1 MGHGRFSLMDFLDEI
16 DDPRAES
23 NGTLYDFRELL
34 VIAICASLCDMDT
47 CEDFALW
54 AHARQPWLKRFLT
67 LKNGTPS
74 SATFYRLFRALDPKQ
89 FEAFFRRWV
98 GQIVPAAALPGQLAI
113 DGKTIRG
120 SADGAQRPAHIV
132 SAFSTE
138 LGIVFGQERVDQKS
152 NEITAIPE
160 LLEALYVQG
169 FLVSIDAP
177 KEVALGR
184 AMGCQKEIARKII
197 DKGGDYLLMV
207 KGNQPGLLA
216 QVSEAFVTEQRA
228 QMPRFEHIE
237 KSHGRLVTQLTWTA
251 PAALAGVDTR
261 EWPNCTTIAMVA
273 SLRQVS
279 GKTSDLEQRYY
290 ISSRDLAPEAMAK
303 AVRAHWGVEN
313 KLHWM
318 LDVNFSEDACTV
330 KKDNA
335 PEILSSIRRVVINML
350 SLDTT
355 QPEFAKKKLS
365 KRQKRKFAN
374 LEESIMRSI
383 LGIQSL

>member
-1 MGHGRFSLMDFLDEI
+1 MQEGRFSLMDCLDEI
-16 DDPRAES
+16 DDPRADS
-23 NGTLYDFRELL
+23 NGTLYDFREML

-54 AHARQPWLKRFLT
+54 ARARQAWLKRFLT

-98 GQIVPAAALPGQLAI
+98 SQIVPAAAAPGQMAI

-120 SADGAQRPAHIV
+120 SADGTQRPAHMV

-160 LLEALYVQG
+160 LLETLYVQG
-169 FLVSIDAP
+169 FLVSID
-177 KEVALGR
+177 

-207 KGNQPGLLA
+207 KGNQPGLLT
-216 QVSEAFVTEQRA
+216 QVSEAFVTAQRES
-228 QMPRFEHIE
+228 MPRHEHIE
-237 KSHGRLVTQLTWTA
+237 KSHGRLVTQITWTA
-251 PAALAGVDTR
+251 PATLAAVDTQQ
-261 EWPNCTTIAMVA
+261 WPNCTTLAMVA
-273 SLRQVS
+273 SLRQV
-279 GKTSDLEQRYY
+279 GDKTSDLEQRYY
-290 ISSRDLAPEAMAK
+290 IASRALTPEAMAQ
-303 AVRAHWGVEN
+303 AIRAHWAVEN

-335 PEILSSIRRVVINML
+335 PEILSLIRRVVINML

-355 QPEFAKKKLS
+355 QPDFAKKKLS

-374 LEESIMRSI
+374 LEEPIMRSI
-383 LGIQSL
+383 LGIEPL

>member
-1 MGHGRFSLMDFLDEI
+1 MDEMREGHFSLMDCLDEI
-16 DDPRAES
+16 DDPRDAS
-23 NGTLYDFRELL
+23 NGTLYDFQEML
-34 VIAICASLCDMDT
+34 VIAICASLCDMET
-47 CEDFALW
+47 CADFALW
-54 AHARQPWLKRFLT
+54 ARARESWLRRFLR

-98 GQIVPAAALPGQLAI
+98 GQIVPAAAQPGQIAI

-120 SADGAQRPAHIV
+120 SADGATRPAHIV

-160 LLEALYVQG
+160 LLEALYVKG
-169 FLVSIDAP
+169 FLVSID
-177 KEVALGR
+177 

-207 KGNQPGLLA
+207 KGNQPGLLS
-216 QVSEAFVTEQRA
+216 QVGEAFVTEQREA
-228 QMPRFEHIE
+228 LPRFEHVE
-237 KSHGRLVTQLTWTA
+237 KSHGRQVSQITWTA
-251 PAALAGVDTR
+251 PADLAAVDTR
-261 EWPNCTTIAMVA
+261 EWPHCTTVAMVA
-273 SLRQVS
+273 SLRQV
-279 GKTSDLEQRYY
+279 GDKTSELEQRYY
-290 ISSRDLAPEAMAK
+290 ISSRALSPEAMAK
-303 AVRAHWGVEN
+303 AIRAHWAVEN

-318 LDVNFSEDACTV
+318 LDVNFGEDACTV

-335 PEILSSIRRVVINML
+335 PEILSLIRRVVLNML

-355 QPEFAKKKLS
+355 QPAFAKTKLS

-383 LGIQSL
+383 LGIQPL

>member
-1 MGHGRFSLMDFLDEI
+1 MSHGRFSLMDCLNEI
-16 DDPRAES
+16 DDPRSAS
-23 NGTLYDFRELL
+23 NGMLYDFRELL

-54 AHARQPWLKRFLT
+54 ARIRQPWLKRFLT

-74 SATFYRLFRALDPKQ
+74 SATFYRLFRTLDPKQ

-98 GQIVPAAALPGQLAI
+98 GQIVPAAAPPGQLAI

-120 SADGAQRPAHIV
+120 SVDGAQRAAHIV
-132 SAFSTE
+132 SAFSTD
-138 LGIVFGQERVDQKS
+138 LGMVFGQERVDQKS

-160 LLEALYVQG
+160 LLEALYVEG
-169 FLVSIDAP
+169 FLVSIDA
-177 KEVALGR
+177 
-184 AMGCQKEIARKII
+184 MGCQKDIARKII

-207 KGNQPGLLA
+207 KGNQPELLTR
-216 QVSEAFVTEQRA
+216 VSDVFDSAQRA
-228 QMPRFEHIE
+228 QLPCCERFE
-237 KSHGRLVTQLTWTA
+237 KSHGRCVTQLTWTA
-251 PAALAGVDTR
+251 PASLAAVNTQ
-261 EWPNCTTIAMVA
+261 EWPNCSTIAMVA
-273 SLRQVS
+273 SLRQV
-279 GKTSDLEQRYY
+279 GDKTSDLEQRYY
-290 ISSRDLAPEAMAK
+290 ISSRVLTPEAMTK
-303 AVRAHWGVEN
+303 AVRDHWAIEN

-318 LDVNFSEDACTV
+318 LDVNFGEDACTV

-335 PEILSSIRRVVINML
+335 PEILSLIRRVVINML

-355 QPEFAKKKLS
+355 QPAFAKKKLS

-383 LGIQSL
+383 LGIEPL

>member
-1 MGHGRFSLMDFLDEI
+1 MREGRFSLMDCLDEI
-16 DDPRAES
+16 DDPRADS
-23 NGTLYDFRELL
+23 NGTLYDFREML

-54 AHARQPWLKRFLT
+54 ARARQAWLKRFLT

-98 GQIVPAAALPGQLAI
+98 SQIVPAAAAPGQMAI

-120 SADGAQRPAHIV
+120 SADGTQRPAHMV

-169 FLVSIDAP
+169 FLVSIDA
-177 KEVALGR
+177 
-184 AMGCQKEIARKII
+184 MGCQKEIARKII

-207 KGNQPGLLA
+207 KGNQPGLLT
-216 QVSEAFVTEQRA
+216 QVSEAFVTAQRES
-228 QMPRFEHIE
+228 MPRHEHIE
-237 KSHGRLVTQLTWTA
+237 KSHGRLVTQITWTA
-251 PAALAGVDTR
+251 PATLAAVDTQQ
-261 EWPNCTTIAMVA
+261 WPNCTTLAMVA
-273 SLRQVS
+273 SLRQV
-279 GKTSDLEQRYY
+279 GDKTSDLEQRYY
-290 ISSRDLAPEAMAK
+290 IASRALTPEAMAQ
-303 AVRAHWGVEN
+303 AIRAHWAVEN

-335 PEILSSIRRVVINML
+335 PEILSLIRRVVINML

-355 QPEFAKKKLS
+355 QPDFAKKKLS

-374 LEESIMRSI
+374 LEEPIMRSI
-383 LGIQSL
+383 LGIEPL

>member
-1 MGHGRFSLMDFLDEI
+1 MREGRFSLMDCLDEI
-16 DDPRAES
+16 DDPRETS
-23 NGTLYDFRELL
+23 NGTLYDFREML

-47 CEDFALW
+47 CADFALW
-54 AHARQPWLKRFLT
+54 PQAREPWLRRFLT

-98 GQIVPAAALPGQLAI
+98 SQIVPAAAPPGQMAI
-113 DGKTIRG
+113 DGKTISG

-138 LGIVFGQERVDQKS
+138 LGIVFGQERVDLKS

-160 LLEALYVQG
+160 LLEALYVKG
-169 FLVSIDAP
+169 LLVSID
-177 KEVALGR
+177 

-216 QVSEAFVTEQRA
+216 RVSDAFMTEGRSDL
-228 QMPRFEHIE
+228 PRFEHIE
-237 KSHGRLVTQLTWTA
+237 KSHGRQVTQITWTA
-251 PAALAGVDTR
+251 PATLAALDTQ

-273 SLRQVS
+273 LLRRVGEKNS
-279 GKTSDLEQRYY
+279 ELERRYY
-290 ISSRDLAPEAMAK
+290 ISSREIAPEAMAK
-303 AVRAHWGVEN
+303 AIRAHWAVEN

-335 PEILSSIRRVVINML
+335 PEILSLIRRVVLNIL

-355 QPEFAKKKLS
+355 QPAFAKTKLS

-374 LEESIMRSI
+374 LEEPIMRSI
-383 LGIQSL
+383 LGIQPL

>member
-1 MGHGRFSLMDFLDEI
+1 MRHGRFSLMDCLDEI
-16 DDPRAES
+16 EDPREAS
-23 NGTLYDFRELL
+23 NGTLYDFREML
-34 VIAICASLCDMDT
+34 VMAICASLCDMDN
-47 CEDFALW
+47 CEDFAFW
-54 AHARQPWLKRFLT
+54 AEARQPWLKKFLT

-89 FEAFFRRWV
+89 FETFFRRWV
-98 GQIVPAAALPGQLAI
+98 SQIVPAAAAPGQMAI

-120 SADGAQRPAHIV
+120 SADGTCRPAHIV

-160 LLEALYVQG
+160 LLEALYVKG
-169 FLVSIDAP
+169 FLVSID
-177 KEVALGR
+177 
-184 AMGCQKEIARKII
+184 AMGCQKEIAKKII

-207 KGNQPGLLA
+207 KGNQPGLLEK
-216 QVSEAFVTEQRA
+216 VSDAFAEGKRA
-228 QMPRFEHIE
+228 DLPRFEHLE
-237 KSHGRLVTQLTWTA
+237 ASHGRVVTQLTWTA
-251 PAALAGVDTR
+251 LATAVDAQ
-261 EWPNCTTIAMVA
+261 EWPNCKTIAMVA
-273 SLRQVS
+273 SLRQVG
-279 GKTSDLEQRYY
+279 GKASELEQRYY
-290 ISSRDLAPEAMAK
+290 ISSRDLTPEAMAK
-303 AVRAHWGVEN
+303 AVRAHWAVEN

-335 PEILSSIRRVVINML
+335 PEILSLIRRVVINLL

-355 QPEFAKKKLS
+355 QPSFTKKKLS

-374 LEESIMRSI
+374 WDESIMRSI
-383 LGIQSL
+383 LGIQPL